1 MSFMPQ
7 GGKCFMN
14 GPINT
19 LIDKNKF
26 ILNNLIRLSVQIR
39 LLIYPKKKNVLATNL
54 SCFTLF

>member
-1 MSFMPQ
+1 MPQ

-26 ILNNLIRLSVQIR
+26 ILNNLIRLSVQISQTSE
-39 LLIYPKKKNVLATNL
+39 LSQEKECISYQFIMFYVVLN
-54 SCFTLF
+54 

>member
-1 MSFMPQ
+1 MPQ

-39 LLIYPKKKNVLATNL
+39 LLSYPKKKNVLATNL